1 MENVI
6 DYKKTWFNFI
16 DYDPHKGQ
24 KLLHYPPNGPYDPIE
39 NPDGARFIVACMGR
53 RWGKSHSCAKEIEVI
68 LTQPNKI
75 VWNVAPNYNTSEK
88 IFRLVYE
95 DMVIKKKFKPSMY
108 SARDQVLKFEWAEG
122 VSEFRGKSA
131 EHPTGLIGEGC
142 DLVVVDEASKIPNF
156 KRIWEMYIRPTLSD
170 KKGKA
175 IFISTPDGF
184 SNHFYELF
192 QLGQQKHKNWYSL
205 NSPSYDNNFAFPLGK
220 DDPDLVEARNTLT
233 KEVYRQEYEA
243 KFTSLSGAVYGDFDR
258 EFNTGDYNWKH
269 YLPVHVGIDF
279 GFRQPAALF
288 AQTKYIDN
296 ILHIYII
303 DELVHLTNINDEDFF
318 NLIREKRY
326 RYGYTFGDPAGYQVQ
341 SSVGMGS
348 AHLYRKMTGMSV
360 RTMRDKTSRS
370 IASGINHVR
379 SFILS
384 ADGSRRLHI
393 SNKCVG
399 LIEDLESY
407 RYPDDEGKSLKE
419 LPLKDGYHD
428 HSMDALRYL
437 IVNLEPINIRKL
449 RRN

>member
-1 MENVI
+1 ML
-6 DYKKTWFNFI
+6 DYKKTWFDYI
-16 DYDPHKGQ
+16 DYNPHKGQ
-24 KLLHYPPNGPYDPIE
+24 QLLHFPPKGIYDQE
-39 NPDGARFIVACMGR
+39 SNPDGTRFTVACMGR
-53 RWGKSHSCAKEIEVI
+53 RWGKSHSCAKEIEVM
-68 LTQPNKI
+68 LTQPNKMI
-75 VWNVAPNYNTSEK
+75 WNVAPNYNTSEK

-95 DMVIKKKFKPSMY
+95 DLVIKKKFKPSMY
-108 SARDQVLKFEWAEG
+108 SAREQILKFEWSEG

-156 KRIWEMYIRPTLSD
+156 KRIWEMYLRPTLSD
-170 KKGKA
+170 KKSRA

-184 SNHFYELF
+184 SNHFYELY
-192 QLGQQKHKNWYSL
+192 QLGSNKKNNNWFSL
-205 NSPSYDNNFAFPLGK
+205 NSPSYDNAYSFPLGK
-220 DDPDLVEARNTLT
+220 SDPDLIEARNTLS

-258 EFNTGDYNWKH
+258 ELNSGDYEYDPH
-269 YLPVHVGIDF
+269 LPVHLGIDF
-279 GFRQPAALF
+279 GFRQPACIF
-288 AQTKYIDN
+288 AQTKMIDDEM
-296 ILHIYII
+296 HIFII
-303 DELVHLTNINDEDFF
+303 DELIHITNINDQDFF
-318 NLIREKRY
+318 ELIKNKK
-326 RYGYTFGDPAGYQVQ
+326 YTIGKCFGDPAGYQMQ

-348 AHLYRKMTGMSV
+348 AHIFRREMNKTIMSL
-360 RTMRDKTSRS
+360 RDKTSRS

-384 ADGSRRLHI
+384 ADNRRKLHI
-393 SNKCVG
+393 NSKCVG

-437 IVNLEPINIRKL
+437 LVNLVPINNRKL